1 MPLLND
7 LVPNES
13 LLCKLWR
20 IKEDE
25 NILDPEHELN
35 PEDYQIFLKRKANHL
50 RSQFLASRKLI
61 GLINPDLRISYKED
75 IPILSDNKNISIS
88 HSDEIVTILI
98 SKENGIGVDVEKIK
112 NKVHSV
118 ASKFLSSNEIG
129 FFGKDPSTRQLI
141 RAWTAKEAIYKA
153 LRKPGINFSDNII
166 LDKFNDKAKSA
177 NAKFI
182 SSDQETTFKLY
193 FYDLDDYCLTIAQ
206 ESLMLCKQIIDF
218 LFQQYSNYS
227 LTHTLL
233 ELFAVFMNILSVI
246 YAKRNSV
253 LVYPT
258 GLIGTGIFVYLLFNF
273 SLLGDMIIN
282 FYFVIM
288 SIYGWYYW
296 TQKKEG
302 KFINNVS
309 RVSTNEYYFSIILA
323 VISIISIY
331 LVYDFFDKWN
341 SWTAYIDTLTT
352 AIFFVAMWLMARRKI
367 ESWTFWFIGDI
378 ITIPLYFY
386 KGLTISSFQYLIF
399 SILAILGYISWK
411 KILSNSTQT

>member
-1 MPLLND
+1 M
-7 LVPNES
+7 
-13 LLCKLWR
+13 
-20 IKEDE
+20 
-25 NILDPEHELN
+25 
-35 PEDYQIFLKRKANHL
+35 
-50 RSQFLASRKLI
+50 
-61 GLINPDLRISYKED
+61 
-75 IPILSDNKNISIS
+75 
-88 HSDEIVTILI
+88 
-98 SKENGIGVDVEKIK
+98 
-112 NKVHSV
+112 
-118 ASKFLSSNEIG
+118 
-129 FFGKDPSTRQLI
+129 
-141 RAWTAKEAIYKA
+141 
-153 LRKPGINFSDNII
+153 
-166 LDKFNDKAKSA
+166 
-177 NAKFI
+177 
-182 SSDQETTFKLY
+182 QE
-193 FYDLDDYCLTIAQ
+193 
-206 ESLMLCKQIIDF
+206 IIDF
-218 LFQQYSNYS
+218 LFQQYSDYS

-296 TQKKEG
+296 TQKKEE

-309 RVSTNEYYFSIILA
+309 RVSTNEYYFSILLA
-323 VISIISIY
+323 VISLISVY

-386 KGLTISSFQYLIF
+386 KGLTISSIQYLIF

>member
-1 MPLLND
+1 M
-7 LVPNES
+7 
-13 LLCKLWR
+13 
-20 IKEDE
+20 
-25 NILDPEHELN
+25 
-35 PEDYQIFLKRKANHL
+35 
-50 RSQFLASRKLI
+50 
-61 GLINPDLRISYKED
+61 
-75 IPILSDNKNISIS
+75 
-88 HSDEIVTILI
+88 
-98 SKENGIGVDVEKIK
+98 
-112 NKVHSV
+112 
-118 ASKFLSSNEIG
+118 
-129 FFGKDPSTRQLI
+129 
-141 RAWTAKEAIYKA
+141 
-153 LRKPGINFSDNII
+153 
-166 LDKFNDKAKSA
+166 
-177 NAKFI
+177 
-182 SSDQETTFKLY
+182 QE
-193 FYDLDDYCLTIAQ
+193 
-206 ESLMLCKQIIDF
+206 IIDF
-218 LFQQYSNYS
+218 LFQQYSDYS

-253 LVYPT
+253 LLYPT

-296 TQKKEG
+296 TQKKEE

-341 SWTAYIDTLTT
+341 SWTAYVDSITT

-386 KGLTISSFQYLIF
+386 KGLTISSIQYLIF

>member
-1 MPLLND
+1 M
-7 LVPNES
+7 
-13 LLCKLWR
+13 
-20 IKEDE
+20 
-25 NILDPEHELN
+25 
-35 PEDYQIFLKRKANHL
+35 
-50 RSQFLASRKLI
+50 
-61 GLINPDLRISYKED
+61 
-75 IPILSDNKNISIS
+75 
-88 HSDEIVTILI
+88 
-98 SKENGIGVDVEKIK
+98 
-112 NKVHSV
+112 
-118 ASKFLSSNEIG
+118 
-129 FFGKDPSTRQLI
+129 
-141 RAWTAKEAIYKA
+141 
-153 LRKPGINFSDNII
+153 
-166 LDKFNDKAKSA
+166 
-177 NAKFI
+177 
-182 SSDQETTFKLY
+182 QE
-193 FYDLDDYCLTIAQ
+193 
-206 ESLMLCKQIIDF
+206 IIDF
-218 LFQQYSNYS
+218 LFQQYSDYS

-296 TQKKEG
+296 TQKKEE

>member
-1 MPLLND
+1 M
-7 LVPNES
+7 
-13 LLCKLWR
+13 
-20 IKEDE
+20 
-25 NILDPEHELN
+25 
-35 PEDYQIFLKRKANHL
+35 Q
-50 RSQFLASRKLI
+50 
-61 GLINPDLRISYKED
+61 
-75 IPILSDNKNISIS
+75 
-88 HSDEIVTILI
+88 
-98 SKENGIGVDVEKIK
+98 
-112 NKVHSV
+112 
-118 ASKFLSSNEIG
+118 
-129 FFGKDPSTRQLI
+129 
-141 RAWTAKEAIYKA
+141 
-153 LRKPGINFSDNII
+153 
-166 LDKFNDKAKSA
+166 
-177 NAKFI
+177 
-182 SSDQETTFKLY
+182 
-193 FYDLDDYCLTIAQ
+193 
-206 ESLMLCKQIIDF
+206 QIIDF

-282 FYFVIM
+282 FYFVLM

-296 TQKKEG
+296 TQKKEE